1 MRVRSGYLVKEN
13 FQEFSPTL
21 VRQKKKFRGVH
32 QIGTDFIYG
41 NLNQTIVSFMDL
53 EH

>member
-1 MRVRSGYLVKEN
+1 VKEI

-21 VRQKKKFRGVH
+21 VRLKKKFRGVH

-41 NLNQTIVSFMDL
+41 NLNKIIVPFMDL